1 MDFKQARRNRK
12 FDTWLMVVL
21 LFSLATG
28 LNFLVSKIDTQL
40 DLTPGSKYTLSRETM
55 ALLNQMESPS
65 ISS

>member
-40 DLTPGSKYTLSRETM
+40 DL
-55 ALLNQMESPS
+55 AW
-65 ISS
+65 I